1 MSSSEGIQAGMPV
14 FGSDEQLVGTVTK
27 VHGEYAIGMIEID
40 CGGEACRVPLTG
52 IAQVAADKIYLPN
65 PAGQYR
71 TQPHAREARAAL
83 PDSAEAVPDAPTV
96 DPRENTTLY
105 EEPH

>member
-1 MSSSEGIQAGMPV
+1 MSSSEDIQAGMPV

-27 VHGEYAIGMIEID
+27 VHGEYAIGLVEID
-40 CGGEACRVPLTG
+40 CGGGFCRVPLTG
-52 IAQVAADKIYLPN
+52 IAQVAADRITLPN

-71 TQPHAREARAAL
+71 SQPHAREERAAL
-83 PDSAEAVPDAPTV
+83 PDSAEAVPDAPIA
-96 DPRENTTLY
+96 DPREGATLY